1 MKLILSEK
9 PSTAKVLAHVVGARE
24 KIYTNS
30 GKAYC
35 YSGNGFY
42 VVNARGHLYGL
53 GEPEDYGYSKTYNI
67 DELPMFPDFKIF
79 PCGKDTEELRRL
91 ISELMGRD
99 DVDEI
104 ICATDAG
111 REGELI
117 FRHIYEANH
126 CTKPVKRL
134 WCNSMTD
141 EAIRGQLADLP
152 SDSDFDGE
160 YYAALARQKCDW
172 IIGMNLSRLYG
183 VLDNYPHHI
192 GRVKTPVL
200 SIIVE
205 RDNEIRNF
213 TKSVSYRL
221 EMPNG
226 ALSETVFNS
235 REEAERQRSLSN
247 GREVSVI
254 SATSEDKS
262 KNRPLLHNLTSLQQE
277 ANNLYGYTA
286 KGTLDTAQSLYEK
299 KLITYPRTDCN
310 YISEDMKNAVIRTV
324 DRIAGTSEYAG
335 RVERLITQGLNLD
348 ERVVNNRRMDGH
360 DHHAIIPESVSGKA
374 DELSEIE
381 KNVYSLVVN
390 RLLCALDK
398 PYIYT
403 ETNYEFKCN
412 DIIFKLKTEV
422 PVEMGWSVY
431 DTQTKKETKIS
442 DPNISSNSTFTAED
456 ITVKEIEAQ
465 PPKHFTDATLLSV
478 MSNID
483 NRIDDKELKTAVSG
497 KGIGT
502 EATRAEVI
510 EDLIRTGYVER
521 NCKNIVS
528 TQFGKDFIASIPDSV
543 KAVER
548 TAEWEQIFTNIKN
561 NGTGAEQLIRDVKD
575 FVSSVIALEKSPEHH
590 RNHLHY
596 ENPNA
601 PKREPVGICPRCGK
615 NIFEGKKNYYCESG
629 KEGCGFTLWKED
641 RFLKDIV
648 TPDKAVKLL
657 KGEAVKMKAVSKDGE
672 EYEAD
677 YILEDTGKYIN
688 LKRLPYEKKIIGTCP
703 KCGKSIYEGRNN
715 FYCESGKSGCGF
727 ILWKEDKYNGIT
739 ITAANASDL
748 LSGKRIYKSRKTLN
762 GETEK
767 KAYSMAIN
775 GKYVN
780 IRAAEDK

>member
-1 MKLILSEK
+1 MNKLILSEK
-9 PSTAKVLAHVVGARE
+9 PSTAKILAHVVGARE
-24 KIYTNS
+24 KIYS
-30 GKAYC
+30 GKAFC

-42 VVNARGHLYGL
+42 VVNARGHIYGL

-67 DELPMFPDFKIF
+67 EELPMFPDFKIF

-91 ISELMGRD
+91 ISELMRRY

-117 FRHIYEANH
+117 FRNIYEANK
-126 CTKPVKRL
+126 CKKPVKRL

-141 EAIRGQLADLP
+141 EAIRGQLADLLP
-152 SDSDFDGE
+152 DSNFDGE

-183 VLDNYPHHI
+183 VRDNYPHHI

-200 SIIVE
+200 SIIVQ
-205 RDNEIRNF
+205 RDNEIQNF
-213 TKSVSYRL
+213 QKSVSYRL
-221 EMPNG
+221 EMLGG
-226 ALSETVFNS
+226 ALSETVYNS

-254 SATSEDKS
+254 SAVSGNRS

-286 KGTLDTAQSLYEK
+286 KETLDTAQSLYEK

-324 DRIAGTSEYAG
+324 DRTAGISEYAE
-335 RVERLITQGLNLD
+335 RAERLIAQGLNLD

-360 DHHAIIPESVSGKA
+360 DHHAIIPESVSEKSN
-374 DELSEIE
+374 ELSEIE
-381 KNVYSLVVN
+381 RNVYRLVVN

-398 PYIYT
+398 PYIYR

-412 DIIFKLKTEV
+412 DIIFKLKTET
-422 PVEMGWSVY
+422 PVQVGWKEY
-431 DTQTKKETKIS
+431 DTENKKTE
-442 DPNISSNSTFTAED
+442 NNSSVNYDMDSTFTVEG

-465 PPKHFTDATLLSV
+465 PPKHFTDAILLSV

-483 NRIDDKELKTAVSG
+483 NRIDDKELKSAVSG

-548 TAEWEQIFTNIKN
+548 TAEWEQIFTNIKD

-590 RNHLHY
+590 RNCLRC

-615 NIFEGKKNYYCESG
+615 SIFEGKKNYYCESG

-648 TPDKAVKLL
+648 TSDKAVKLL
-657 KGEAVKMKAVSKDGE
+657 KGEAVKMKAVSREGE

-677 YILEDTGKYIN
+677 YVLEDTGKYIN
-688 LKRLPYEKKIIGTCP
+688 LKRIASEKKVVGICP
-703 KCGKSIYEGRNN
+703 KCGKNIYEGRSN
-715 FYCESGKSGCGF
+715 FYCESGKEGCGF
-727 ILWKEDKYNGIT
+727 TLWKEDKYNGIT

-748 LSGKRIYKSRKTLN
+748 LSGKKIYKSRKTLN

-767 KAYSMAIN
+767 KAYSMEIK

-780 IRAAEDK
+780 IRAVEDK